1 MSKVQPS
8 AHSVLMFRGTP
19 GGSCGH
25 NWTSCVSPT
34 DAQASPKTVSRCA
47 VMCVSSGDQIQDSL
61 YLPPGSCWSVPA
73 SLWRHRGARVSA
85 HHTSALHLLLL
96 LTHPSICALC
106 PPHPPSFPCV
116 EAAFTAQHSRLF
128 LHLFPSRLLF
138 LCLKGRFAV
147 SMLHCHSNP
156 FFFSFSLSHLVLC
169 PVFLKG
175 QSAMLHTVT
184 REWMSWLLWPCWHC
198 GSAGEPWCSLAAL
211 SLSTL
216 MRSDGNEVNCYGF

>member
-8 AHSVLMFRGTP
+8 AHIFKAWGCWLMFRGTP

-169 PVFLKG
+169 PVFWRVSQPCYTQWPESG
-175 QSAMLHTVT
+175 WAGCSGPADTVALP
-184 REWMSWLLWPCWHC
+184 ENHDAPWLLSP
-198 GSAGEPWCSLAAL
+198 SPP
-211 SLSTL
+211 
-216 MRSDGNEVNCYGF
+216 